1 VEEVK
6 DVEDEDSVVVES
18 SFGARPASFGAVVG
32 GYDSLVNTQNEQK
45 KRPATCAA
53 GRFGFSD
60 GAGASFTRNP
70 PPGSTYL
77 RPPPWIPPP
86 P

>member
-18 SFGARPASFGAVVG
+18 SFGARPASFGTVVG

-45 KRPATCAA
+45 KTTGNLCCRPLRFFRWRGREFHSEPAA
-53 GRFGFSD
+53 R
-60 GAGASFTRNP
+60 
-70 PPGSTYL
+70 
-77 RPPPWIPPP
+77 
-86 P
+86 